1 MVTRLALLF
10 ALVAPLAHADTLT
23 TVRLVRP
30 ATVLMPE
37 HIGRLSQDVPGA
49 LTREDQAIG
58 FEARVT
64 LYPGRPI
71 RPADIGPA
79 ALVERNQPVLLVFSQ
94 GALTISTEG
103 RSLGRGA
110 AGDAIRVMNLGSRT
124 TVSGIVQADGSV
136 RVGATGAFR

>member
-1 MVTRLALLF
+1 MMIRFLMILALL
-10 ALVAPLAHADTLT
+10 APMAHADTLT

-30 ATVLMPE
+30 ATIIGPE
-37 HIGRLSQDVPGA
+37 DIGRLNHDVPGA
-49 LTREDQAIG
+49 LTSELDAIG

-71 RPADIGPA
+71 RPGDVGPA
-79 ALVERNQPVLLVFSQ
+79 ALVERNQPVMLVFVR

-103 RSLGRGA
+103 RALARGA

-124 TVSGIVQADGSV
+124 TVSGVVQGDGSV
-136 RVGATGAFR
+136 RVGAYGGS